1 MRKIYMQLLAIV
13 SMHKST
19 YRILIHS
26 AHNAVG
32 MIVISCMFTLGRHVC
47 VLENNHND

>member
-1 MRKIYMQLLAIV
+1 MHKIYIQLLAITV

-26 AHNAVG
+26 ASIALLV
-32 MIVISCMFTLGRHVC
+32 
-47 VLENNHND
+47 

>member
-13 SMHKST
+13 SLHKST

-26 AHNAVG
+26 TS
-32 MIVISCMFTLGRHVC
+32 ITLLV
-47 VLENNHND
+47 

>member
-26 AHNAVG
+26 AR
-32 MIVISCMFTLGRHVC
+32 ITLLV
-47 VLENNHND
+47 

>member
-1 MRKIYMQLLAIV
+1 MRKIICSCLLLYLCIKAP
-13 SMHKST
+13 T
-19 YRILIHS
+19 ELIHS

-32 MIVISCMFTLGRHVC
+32 MIVISCMFTLGRHVY

>member
-1 MRKIYMQLLAIV
+1 MRKIYIMQLLAIV

-26 AHNAVG
+26 ACITYDCNI
-32 MIVISCMFTLGRHVC
+32 MHV
-47 VLENNHND
+47 HTW